1 MNKKIKSSNDFEQ
14 LGAQM
19 RKNGTKL
26 VQCDGVFDL
35 VHPGHIDSFQRGKTY
50 GDVLYVVIVADE
62 FVEKGPSRPLFD
74 ESTRASWVAAIECVD
89 FVIVNYDYGPL
100 EIIKKVQPSV
110 LVKGR
115 QYETK
120 PTSGFLDDKAAVESY
135 GGRVAYIEELQR
147 STQIIEKIYSLFN

>member
-1 MNKKIKSSNDFEQ
+1 MNRKIKSSGVFKQ

-19 RKNGTKL
+19 RENGTKL

-50 GDVLYVVIVADE
+50 GDVLYVVVVADD
-62 FVEKGPSRPLFD
+62 FVQKGSARPLFD
-74 ESTRASWVAAIECVD
+74 ESTRVNWVAAIEYVD

-115 QYETK
+115 QYETQ
-120 PTSGFLDDKAAVESY
+120 PTSGFLNDKAAVESY
-135 GGRVAYIEELQR
+135 GGRVVYVEELER
-147 STQIIEKIYSLFN
+147 STEIINKVYRLFD

>member
-1 MNKKIKSSNDFEQ
+1 MNRKIKSSGVFKQ

-19 RKNGTKL
+19 RENGTKL

-50 GDVLYVVIVADE
+50 GDVLYVVVVADD
-62 FVEKGPSRPLFD
+62 FVQKGPARPLFD

-89 FVIVNYDYGPL
+89 YVILNYDYGPL
-100 EIIKKVQPSV
+100 EIIETVQPSV

>member
-1 MNKKIKSSNDFEQ
+1 MNKKIKSSNVFEQ

-50 GDVLYVVIVADE
+50 GDVLYVVIVADK
-62 FVEKGPSRPLFD
+62 FVQKGPSRPLFD
-74 ESTRASWVAAIECVD
+74 ESTRAGWVAAIECVD

-120 PTSGFLDDKAAVESY
+120 PTSGFLNDKAAVETY
-135 GGRVAYIEELQR
+135 GGRVVYVEELQQ
-147 STQIIEKIYSLFN
+147 STKIIDKIYSLFD

>member
-1 MNKKIKSSNDFEQ
+1 MNKKIKSSNVFEQ

-50 GDVLYVVIVADE
+50 GDVLYVVIVADK
-62 FVEKGPSRPLFD
+62 FVQKGPSRPLFD
-74 ESTRASWVAAIECVD
+74 ESTRAGWVAAIECVD

-120 PTSGFLDDKAAVESY
+120 PTSGFLNDKAAVETY
-135 GGRVAYIEELQR
+135 GGRVGYVEELQQ
-147 STQIIEKIYSLFN
+147 STKIIDKIYSLFD